1 MEPSAETPQTNR
13 AEQPARFTSVHDCE
27 AWLATLSPQEASAQ
41 PPLQRLSTTLKCLQA
56 SPSRQKRADIQRM
69 AKDWGVVQKTRAH
82 NTGIKH
88 KSHEVEKSWKPKS
101 STKQHGYTRYSFEDP
116 VEHLHLHGL
125 LCAKLSQIHSV
136 PADSANRS
144 KWQVLYS
151 LAYNATCEHAVPV
164 CCASACL
171 RALHT
176 CTAALAL
183 YIGVA
188 RKNICL
194 IHGPVRLCA
203 TVH

>member
-13 AEQPARFTSVHDCE
+13 AEQPARFKSVHDCE
-27 AWLATLSPQEASAQ
+27 AWLATLSPQEVSAQ

-69 AKDWGVVQKTRAH
+69 AKDWGLVQYTRAC

-101 STKQHGYTRYSFEDP
+101 STKQHGYASYSFEDP
-116 VEHLHLHGL
+116 
-125 LCAKLSQIHSV
+125 
-136 PADSANRS
+136 NRS

-151 LAYNATCEHAVPV
+151 LAYNATREHAVPV
-164 CCASACL
+164 CCATACL

-203 TVH
+203 TELLMPRSCP

>member
-1 MEPSAETPQTNR
+1 M
-13 AEQPARFTSVHDCE
+13 
-27 AWLATLSPQEASAQ
+27 
-41 PPLQRLSTTLKCLQA
+41 
-56 SPSRQKRADIQRM
+56 
-69 AKDWGVVQKTRAH
+69 
-82 NTGIKH
+82 
-88 KSHEVEKSWKPKS
+88 
-101 STKQHGYTRYSFEDP
+101 
-116 VEHLHLHGL
+116 EHLHLHGL

-151 LAYNATCEHAVPV
+151 LAYNATSEHAVPV
-164 CCASACL
+164 CCATACL

-203 TVH
+203 TELLMPRSWPWSWRSLSHVVAPVAVTCPRGTLSHVPAASCHMSPQRLVMWQCGMLPLFPFQSCLLKIPYKKFPIM